1 MIDLFTSDQ
10 KRTELGQRVQSA
22 LTELQVLH
30 QMASGLAYLH
40 SEGIVHGDI
49 KPENI
54 LISLNDPVLIK
65 LADFGLC
72 KEVTFPGRN
81 IFQPDPKCD
90 LSSCIG
96 SFTLTTIR
104 GTPGWT
110 SPEAIKMS
118 QFNSASL
125 KKFKAAGNSKR
136 GSTASDVFAYG
147 LVSFYYINKGIHPFG
162 TYPWDEHELSIIIIP
177 NIFKNKP
184 INFEK
189 IGKIVKYRPVA
200 YNCTYNCQM

>member
-1 MIDLFTSDQ
+1 MSDLFTRDR
-10 KRTELGQRVQSA
+10 KNTELGQRVQSA

-72 KEVTFPGRN
+72 KEVTFPGRK
-81 IFQPDPKCD
+81 ISQTDLKSD

-110 SPEAIKMS
+110 PPESIKVDER
-118 QFNSASL
+118 SL
-125 KKFKAAGNSKR
+125 KKARAAGNPIR

-147 LVSFYYINKGIHPFG
+147 LVSFYYLTKGIHPFG
-162 TYPWDEHELSIIIIP
+162 DYPCIEDDIYTIIIP
-177 NIFKNKP
+177 NIFHNKP
-184 INFEK
+184 IYFEK
-189 IGKIVKYRPVA
+189 IGKIRLSHI
-200 YNCTYNCQM
+200 NTTL